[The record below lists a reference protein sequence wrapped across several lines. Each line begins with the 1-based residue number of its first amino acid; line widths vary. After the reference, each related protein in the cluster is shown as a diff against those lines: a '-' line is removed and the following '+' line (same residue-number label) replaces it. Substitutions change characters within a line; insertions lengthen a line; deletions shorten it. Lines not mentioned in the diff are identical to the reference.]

1 MQILGYE
8 NDPEIKETAIQI
20 LVLLQFD
27 DEMLDLNTSAAT
39 AVALIL
45 AINIVKMN
53 QLVKR
58 SSQQNKSSSLFDR

>member
-58 SSQQNKSSSLFDR
+58 SSQQNKSSYLFDR

>member
-39 AVALIL
+39 AVALLL

-58 SSQQNKSSSLFDR
+58 SSQQTKSSYLFDR